1 MKKITYAF
9 DRNGKNEYFSCNINL
24 LLLYLKMDS
33 LVAGAC
39 AGMLSRTCSAP
50 FERLKILGQCSLEPI
65 DYVEEFKK
73 IHKRDGPRAFWR
85 GNMTNCI
92 RIAPNSA
99 IQFMTFDLLNKYSS
113 NNFLTGGL
121 SGAIAMIACYPL
133 DYCRSIL
140 TVQQGKQSLKL
151 SQFILNSI
159 RQHGIKSIYKG
170 LTFSMCATVPYNALN
185 FGIYIKLIPM
195 VEHWRENQP
204 KQFSVSNSLVSGLI
218 AGWTT
223 GVITYP
229 FDIIRRRMQLRGS
242 SWNGGQM
249 HNYSSVFQCIK
260 QIYTEYGIR
269 GFYKGLPPC
278 MIQTPISVSVS
289 LTGFEVIKSLF
300 DIKTKPG
307 SL

>member
-1 MKKITYAF
+1 
-9 DRNGKNEYFSCNINL
+9 
-24 LLLYLKMDS
+24 MDS

-50 FERLKILGQCSLEPI
+50 FERLKILGQCSSEPI
-65 DYVEEFKK
+65 DYIEEFKR
-73 IHKRDGPRAFWR
+73 IYKRDGPRAFWR

-99 IQFMTFDLLNKYSS
+99 IQFMTFDLLNKYSSRSFKSDACCEQPS

-151 SQFILNSI
+151 SRFILNSI
-159 RQHGIKSIYKG
+159 QQHGIKSIYKG
-170 LTFSMCATVPYNALN
+170 MAFSMFATIPYNALN
-185 FGIYIKLIPM
+185 FGIYSKLIPTI
-195 VEHWRENQP
+195 EHWRENQP
-204 KQFSVSNSLVSGLI
+204 NQFSVSNSLVSGLI

-223 GVITYP
+223 GVLTYP

-242 SWNGGQM
+242 SWNGGHM
-249 HNYSSVFQCIK
+249 SNYSSVFQCIR

-278 MIQTPISVSVS
+278 MIRTPISVSVS

-300 DIKTKPG
+300 DIQSKPKSSFG
-307 SL
+307 